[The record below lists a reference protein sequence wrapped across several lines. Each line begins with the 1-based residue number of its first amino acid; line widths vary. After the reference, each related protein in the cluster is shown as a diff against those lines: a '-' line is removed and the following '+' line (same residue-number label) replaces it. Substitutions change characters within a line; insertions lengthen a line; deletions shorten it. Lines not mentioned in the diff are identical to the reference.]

1 MTYQRRM
8 DQDRDKDKDLEVRVG
23 KPALIRTWQLGTVTI
38 GLRLDRATVRW
49 GEPLEGVCQVETVD
63 NGVWLAW
70 VECRMT
76 LLRGYEHAENSPV
89 PHGEPI
95 RWADVRVG
103 VRERVELPFRLPI
116 APGSG
121 VGVVGQLEA
130 RACGKGTGKEA
141 AVTVLFEILPP
152 AMCTELARV
161 LGELSGLTELEW
173 LLPLGSEPGVVLA
186 RLTTPDGTQ
195 PSPLEWMELRAHH
208 DGSLLHGHLRVR
220 VRSRPRGGLLA
231 WLGQSKLRTLS
242 FSYPAHNPEAGFR
255 MVEEQLRP
263 FLTGSVDLPIPSGS
277 ASLPAESGLPIPAE
291 GAERDG
297 AVDR

>member
-1 MTYQRRM
+1 MGT
-8 DQDRDKDKDLEVRVG
+8 
-23 KPALIRTWQLGTVTI
+23 PALTRTCQLGTATI
-38 GLRLDRATVRW
+38 GLRLDRTTVRW
-49 GEPLEGVCQVETVD
+49 GECLEGVCHVETAER
-63 NGVWLAW
+63 GVWLAW

-95 RWADVRVG
+95 RWEDVRTG

-152 AMCTELARV
+152 AMFTELARV

-173 LLPLGSEPGVVLA
+173 LLPAGGEPGGVIA
-186 RLTTPDGTQ
+186 RLTAPEGTQ
-195 PSPLEWMELRAHH
+195 PSALEWMELRVHH
-208 DGSLLHGHLRVR
+208 DGGLLHGHLQVR

-255 MVEEQLRP
+255 LVEEQLRP
-263 FLTGSVDLPIPSGS
+263 FLTGSVDLPIPSEG
-277 ASLPAESGLPIPAE
+277 ASLPADSGLPIPAE

-297 AVDR
+297 ADLPRPLDR